1 MAPNL
6 RRSCVTEWRWQ
17 STQRRVRHSTRGTV
31 SSMSCVTHA
40 YDLFMPARMPTGASL
55 VILIDIWRSPM
66 GMPGWGSAVTHT
78 RNSACTSSSLTMFCS
93 SSIRYLMPKC
103 VFWSSTHPPEATD
116 VVMYLRATISW
127 PCPIDTESTSF
138 LRFLASCVMISV
150 GSDPGVRMK
159 MKGTLSGASTRSQTS
174 WCVASRLRGKVSVY
188 LVSSASWMY
197 SSAAIMVRS
206 VRTERTRSILCI
218 LSRRSSM
225 SGTGTA
231 SGASWS
237 YHWRQRDSLR
247 ATMSGSSL
255 KRGIDMESWMM
266 LSHTPSGTHSLG
278 FFLTALMSRA
288 APPLVK
294 HPKWSMVM
302 ISLCSCSLRAR
313 RSV

>member
-1 MAPNL
+1 
-6 RRSCVTEWRWQ
+6 
-17 STQRRVRHSTRGTV
+17 
-31 SSMSCVTHA
+31 
-40 YDLFMPARMPTGASL
+40 MPARMPTGASL
-55 VILIDIWRSPM
+55 VILIDICRRPM
-66 GMPGWGSAVTHT
+66 GMPGCGSAVTHT
-78 RNSACTSSSLTMFCS
+78 LNSEWTSSSLTMFCS
-93 SSIRYLMPKC
+93 SSIRYLRPRC
-103 VFWSSTHPPEATD
+103 VFWRSTQPPDATE
-116 VVMYLRATISW
+116 VVMYRRATISC

-138 LRFLASCVMISV
+138 FLFFASCVTISV

-159 MKGTLSGASTRSQTS
+159 MKGTLSGASTRSHTS

-188 LVSSASWMY
+188 LGSRASWMY

-294 HPKWSMVM
+294 HAKWSIVM
-302 ISLCSCSLRAR
+302 ISELSWSLSA
-313 RSV
+313 SSSA